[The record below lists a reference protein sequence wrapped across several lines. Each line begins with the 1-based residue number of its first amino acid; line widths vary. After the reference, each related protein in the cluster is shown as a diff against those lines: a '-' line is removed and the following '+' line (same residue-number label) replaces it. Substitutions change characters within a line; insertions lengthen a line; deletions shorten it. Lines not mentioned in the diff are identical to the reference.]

1 LRPAL
6 GRRLRLATRPARH
19 TLAFASVRTLVAALR
34 LLPLPAALSLGAA
47 LGRLAAIALPGVRAA
62 TQARLNATRAALGG
76 CAPTAATHLADLG
89 RRVAEFANA
98 ERLLRL
104 NAVRVP
110 PETRALLTPSP
121 RGLLVAA
128 GHLDNW
134 ELMAAALARAGQ
146 DVRAVVAAPRAGPLS
161 RWLLSE
167 RARLGVTSLPP
178 GGGARAARAALASGA
193 GVGLLVDLAT
203 HERSRV
209 VDFLGRSTRAALTLE
224 RLARSTGAP
233 VVFIWPAREA
243 GAVVIRAEAVGFDP
257 AAPEGALTQALA
269 RRIEARIVAAPERW
283 LWVHDR
289 WRSESMREAR
299 RATVPPT

>member
-1 LRPAL
+1 
-6 GRRLRLATRPARH
+6 
-19 TLAFASVRTLVAALR
+19 
-34 LLPLPAALSLGAA
+34 
-47 LGRLAAIALPGVRAA
+47 
-62 TQARLNATRAALGG
+62 
-76 CAPTAATHLADLG
+76 
-89 RRVAEFANA
+89 
-98 ERLLRL
+98 
-104 NAVRVP
+104 
-110 PETRALLTPSP
+110 
-121 RGLLVAA
+121 
-128 GHLDNW
+128 
-134 ELMAAALARAGQ
+134 MAAALARAWK

-203 HERSRV
+203 HERSIV

>member
-1 LRPAL
+1 MRPAL
-6 GRRLRLATRPARH
+6 GRRLRRSTRPARH
-19 TLAFASVRTLVAALR
+19 ALAFAVVRALVAALR
-34 LLPLPAALSLGAA
+34 LLPLTAAPSLGAA
-47 LGRLAAIALPGVRAA
+47 LGRLAAIALPGVRGAV
-62 TQARLNATRAALGG
+62 QQRLNATRGALGG
-76 CAPTAATHLADLG
+76 RTPTAAAHLADLG

-98 ERLLRL
+98 DRLLGL

-110 PETRALLTPSP
+110 PETRTLLTPSP

-134 ELMAAALARAGQ
+134 ELMAAALARAGHE
-146 DVRAVVAAPRAGPLS
+146 VRTVVAAPRAGPLS

-178 GGGARAARAALASGA
+178 GGGARAARAALASGD

-203 HERSRV
+203 HERSIS
-209 VDFLGRSTRAALTLE
+209 VDFLGRPTRAALTLE

-243 GAVVIRAEAVGFDP
+243 GGLTVHAEAVEFDP
-257 AAPEGALTQALA
+257 TSPTGSLTQALA
-269 RRIEARIVAAPERW
+269 HRIQDRIAAAPERW

-289 WRSESMREAR
+289 WPSESIPDAR
-299 RATVPPT
+299 RVTVPHA

>member
-1 LRPAL
+1 MRPAL
-6 GRRLRLATRPARH
+6 GRRLRVATRPARH
-19 TLAFASVRTLVAALR
+19 ALAFAGVRALVAALR

-47 LGRLAAIALPGVRAA
+47 LGRLAAIALPGVRGAL
-62 TQARLNATRAALGG
+62 QERLNATRAALGG
-76 CAPTAATHLADLG
+76 RTPTAAAHLADLG

-98 ERLLRL
+98 DRLLGL

-134 ELMAAALARAGQ
+134 ELMAAALARAGHN
-146 DVRAVVAAPRAGPLS
+146 VRAVVAAPRAGPLS

-178 GGGARAARAALASGA
+178 GGGARAAREALASGA
-193 GVGLLVDLAT
+193 GMGLLVDLAT
-203 HERSRV
+203 HERSIV
-209 VDFLGRSTRAALTLE
+209 VDFLGRPTRAALTLE

-243 GAVVIRAEAVGFDP
+243 GGLTVHADAVEFDP

-289 WRSESMREAR
+289 WPSESMPEAR